1 MHTFLKNNFMKAS
14 IILDIFDKSYKGYLS
29 DLGLSITVG
38 RNRSLG
44 EILQDLMGKYHY
56 ANLLKLLETTRKWH
70 AFLYFN
76 DLKIVSV
83 NVLGFPIDFGVIR
96 TIDL

>member
-1 MHTFLKNNFMKAS
+1 MKAS

-56 ANLLKLLETTRKWH
+56 TNLLKLLETTRKWY
-70 AFLYFN
+70 AFLYLN
-76 DLKIVSV
+76 DLKILSV
-83 NVLGFPIDFGVIR
+83 NVLGFPFYFGVIS